1 MHRSAFRVLAF
12 VSFAVFAASPGQ
24 AQSPGDLVAK
34 NLAARGGAAKLAAI
48 STIRFVGKVVYPG
61 DFELTYD
68 ETRRRAGGAALIQ
81 TSIEGLTI
89 TQGYDGKMGW
99 RVNPFEGRR
108 DAERMSADDAR
119 AMADDATIDGPLL
132 TAKARGAAITYLG
145 REDFE
150 GTDAYKLRVLEPGG
164 VEYLVYLDPDTYL
177 EIKVVETR
185 EIRGARDVTLTE
197 FGDYELVDGVY
208 FPFAI
213 ESGAIDSASS
223 DRSKLTI
230 DHAQVNVA
238 ASDALFAMP
247 IAKGSK

>member
-1 MHRSAFRVLAF
+1 MRRFSFRVLTLASF
-12 VSFAVFAASPGQ
+12 VVLSALPAI
-24 AQSPGDLVAK
+24 AQTPQDLVAK

-61 DFELTYD
+61 DFELAYD
-68 ETRRRAGGAALIQ
+68 ETRRRAGGAALIE
-81 TSIEGLTI
+81 TSIQGLTVV
-89 TQGYDGKMGW
+89 QGYDGKMGW

-108 DAERMSADDAR
+108 DAERMSAEDAR

-132 TAKARGAAITYLG
+132 TARARGAAISYLG

-150 GTDAYKLRVLEPGG
+150 GTEAYKLRVVEPGA

-185 EIRGARDVTLTE
+185 EIRGAKQVSLIE
-197 FGDYELVDGVY
+197 LGDYEQVDGVY

-230 DHAQVNVA
+230 DHAVPNVA

-247 IAKGSK
+247 VVKGSK